1 MGLIAQIKACLAPT
15 KATAWKCPLCL
26 HDTYSR
32 VLATRGMGCNIVAT
46 DSVQCEGCKETFP
59 LLQDK
64 AA

>member
-1 MGLIAQIKACLAPT
+1 MLLFGLFKRVKA
-15 KATAWKCPLCL
+15 KSDWSCPLCL